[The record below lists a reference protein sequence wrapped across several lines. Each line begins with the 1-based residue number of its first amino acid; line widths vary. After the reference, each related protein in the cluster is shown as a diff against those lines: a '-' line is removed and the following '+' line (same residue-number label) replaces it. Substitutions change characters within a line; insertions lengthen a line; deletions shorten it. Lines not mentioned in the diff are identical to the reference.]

1 MIDRRSALAL
11 LAATLAAPVA
21 RAAPPAKPF
30 DEKAFGA
37 SLAAGGPVIVHVS
50 APWCPI
56 CRAQHP
62 ILDRLRD
69 EPRFSGFELYE
80 IAFDDDKASLRVVN
94 ARLQSTIIVYRGGKE
109 IARTVG
115 DREEGWIE
123 ELLEKALPP
132 AQKPAGL

>member
-1 MIDRRSALAL
+1 MLARRHVLIL
-11 LAATLAAPVA
+11 LTGMAGLAAPSVC
-21 RAAPPAKPF
+21 AAPAPKPF
-30 DEKAFGA
+30 DKAAFDA

-50 APWCPI
+50 APWCVI

-69 EPRFSGFELYE
+69 QPRFKDFELYE
-80 IAFDDDKASLRVVN
+80 VDFDNDKASVRTVG
-94 ARLQSTIIVYRGGKE
+94 ARLQSTLIVYNRGKE

-123 ELLEKALPP
+123 DLLEKALPDK
-132 AQKPAGL
+132 ASGK